1 MIGSISKVRPAG
13 HHHYYKYAHV
23 ESNTSKVAG
32 NTNNRFYFIER
43 DYVKDIYNDNCW
55 GPFSL
60 HNAKTITSCSFEDG
74 RFTKFKAHTPNLQN
88 ANGMFTA
95 DNGIT
100 SPAVV
105 DFQINYDKLTSLNS
119 LFYGFDLTKLPD
131 DFNPITRYFY
141 FLFGGGCAN
150 SIATAHGGTFP
161 YYEIINQATNT
172 QFLFRSPAAYI
183 DDNYTFENTTNA
195 GGMFYS
201 DGYWDCVKRCPKN
214 LSLKNTTS
222 IERAFNNCNAST
234 FTQFQTKDEMSKLT
248 TASYAFHGC
257 TYLTSLYPDYES
269 FNLPKLSTAAGMFN
283 NCKLDKPSIIKLSD
297 ALPDW
302 SSNTATHNIT
312 IGCHIDH
319 KYDPEVNVALKKLN
333 HNYVTPIEEVGS
345 TLPQSITSSKNW
357 TLTIQWNGTAT
368 SNAYPA
374 P

>member
-1 MIGSISKVRPAG
+1 MIGSISKLRPCG

-60 HNAKTITSCSFEDG
+60 HNAKAIYGCSFEDG
-74 RFTKFKAHTPNLQN
+74 RFTKFKAHTPNLQS
-88 ANGMFTA
+88 AGEMFTG
-95 DNGIT
+95 DNGRT
-100 SPAVV
+100 SPAVTE
-105 DFQINYDKLTSLNS
+105 IEMNYNKLTGCTS
-119 LFYGFDLTKLPD
+119 LFYGFRIKELPKN
-131 DFNPITRYFY
+131 FNPISRNFHH
-141 FLFGGGCAN
+141 LFGGGCGN
-150 SIATAHGGTFP
+150 NLSNLHGGVFP
-161 YYEIINQATNT
+161 YYQIINEATNSEY
-172 QFLFRSPAAYI
+172 LFRSLGAAI
-183 DDNYTFENTTNA
+183 SDEYTFENVQQA
-195 GGMFYS
+195 SGMFYS
-201 DGYWDCVKRCPKN
+201 DGYWNSVKKCPTN
-214 LSLKNTTS
+214 LSFKKVQS
-222 IERAFNNCNAST
+222 IDSAFWNCDAST
-234 FTQFQTKDEMSKLT
+234 FTTFQTTDEMVNLT
-248 TASYAFHGC
+248 NANYAFHGC

-319 KYDPEVNVALKKLN
+319 KYDPDVNIALKKLN
-333 HNYVTPIEEVGS
+333 HNYVTPIEEAGS